1 MTAMLH
7 PSVAGGPQAAAQ
19 PDGPD
24 EAGTRRRILQI
35 ITSDG
40 PVCATDLADQL
51 DLTPTGVRR
60 HLSELERDEQIA
72 VHQVSQTGTG
82 RRGRPA
88 RRYVVTARGQAALA
102 QGYAAL
108 SVDAVQFLQE
118 VAGDDAVEQFA
129 ARRADQLRDRL
140 AAVVADA
147 PQVVDR
153 ATLVARVLAADGY
166 AATARPV
173 PGMAAVQL
181 CLGHCP
187 VQEVAE
193 QFPQL
198 CEAETLA
205 LAEVLGVHV
214 QRLSTL
220 AGGGHVCT
228 TNVPTRQPA
237 DASLD
242 TPSAGPAGPVETSP
256 VVPRSEGSGA

>member
-1 MTAMLH
+1 MTETLRPA
-7 PSVAGGPQAAAQ
+7 VADA
-19 PDGPD
+19 DGHD

-35 ITSDG
+35 VASDG

-72 VHQVSQTGTG
+72 VHQVSPTGAG

-88 RRYVVTARGQAALA
+88 RRYVATARGQAALA

-129 ARRADQLRDRL
+129 LRRADQLRERL

-173 PGMAAVQL
+173 PGLAAVQL

-228 TNVPTRQPA
+228 TNVPTRQVAEASPA
-237 DASLD
+237 IGPLP
-242 TPSAGPAGPVETSP
+242 TGPAGPVETSP
-256 VVPRSEGSGA
+256 VVPRSEGSRA

>member
-1 MTAMLH
+1 MTATLH
-7 PSVAGGPQAAAQ
+7 PPVADV
-19 PDGPD
+19 DGHD

-35 ITSDG
+35 VASDG

-60 HLSELERDEQIA
+60 HLSELERDAQIA
-72 VHQVSQTGTG
+72 VHQVSPASTG

-88 RRYVVTARGQAALA
+88 RRYVVTAHGQAALA

-108 SVDAVQFLQE
+108 SVDAVRFLQE
-118 VAGDDAVEQFA
+118 VAGEDAVELFA
-129 ARRADQLRDRL
+129 LRRADRLRRRL
-140 AAVVADA
+140 AAAVADA

-153 ATLVARVLAADGY
+153 AALVARVLAADGY

-173 PGMAAVQL
+173 PGLDAVQL

-205 LAEVLGVHV
+205 LAEVLGVQV

-228 TNVPTRQPA
+228 TNVPTRQAA
-237 DASLD
+237 DASPA
-242 TPSAGPAGPVETSP
+242 TSHATNPATSPAGRVEASSSS
-256 VVPRSEGSGA
+256 VPRSEGPGA